1 MLRVKIFS
9 GDTRINPINSINV
22 LERAIDH
29 WLESEQPAIR
39 QVIQSSSAGQ
49 VVLTFLYDDVNRD
62 PQAHDSSAARHE
74 AFEQSSDSAE
84 VDVTDDEPDILPDA
98 ELPY

>member
-9 GDTRINPINSINV
+9 NGTRFNEVSV
-22 LERAIDH
+22 LEEAIDH

-49 VVLTFLYDDVNRD
+49 VVLTFLYDDARRD
-62 PQAHDSSAARHE
+62 SGAATPGD
-74 AFEQSSDSAE
+74 FEQSSSTAE
-84 VDVTDDEPDILPDA
+84 YDPTDDEPDVLPDA

>member
-1 MLRVKIFS
+1 MLRVKIFAS
-9 GDTRINPINSINV
+9 DTRINEISV

-49 VVLTFLYDDVNRD
+49 VVLTFLYDDTNRD
-62 PQAHDSSAARHE
+62 PHGHDSSAARRE
-74 AFEQSSDSAE
+74 TVEQSSDSDADE
-84 VDVTDDEPDILPDA
+84 ATDDEPDILPDA

>member
-9 GDTRINPINSINV
+9 SDTKFNQTSV
-22 LERAIDH
+22 LETEIDH
-29 WLESEQPAIR
+29 WLMSEQPEIR

-49 VVLTFLYDDVNRD
+49 VVLTFLYDDTHRD
-62 PQAHDSSAARHE
+62 PSALDSSFARHE
-74 AFEQSSDSAE
+74 AFEQGSDRD
-84 VDVTDDEPDILPDA
+84 VDDTIDDEPDSLPDA

>member
-9 GDTRINPINSINV
+9 GDTQFNQISV
-22 LERAIDH
+22 LEQEIDH
-29 WLESEQPAIR
+29 WLQSEQPTIR

-49 VVLTFLYDDVNRD
+49 VVLTFLFDDAHRD
-62 PQAHDSSAARHE
+62 PSAQDSSFARHE
-74 AFEQSSDSAE
+74 AFEQGSDRG
-84 VDVTDDEPDILPDA
+84 DDDTIDDEPDSLPDA

>member
-9 GDTRINPINSINV
+9 SDTRINEVSV
-22 LERAIDH
+22 LEKAIDH
-29 WLESEQPAIR
+29 WLESEQPMIR

-49 VVLTFLYDDVNRD
+49 VVLTFLYDDTHR
-62 PQAHDSSAARHE
+62 DSSAVRPE
-74 AFEQSSDSAE
+74 AVERDLNNAE
-84 VDVTDDEPDILPDA
+84 FDAAADEPDVLPEA

>member
-9 GDTRINPINSINV
+9 SDTRFNEISV
-22 LERAIDH
+22 LETEIDH
-29 WLESEQPAIR
+29 WLQSEQPTIR

-49 VVLTFLYDDVNRD
+49 VVLTFLYDDAHLD
-62 PQAHDSSAARHE
+62 ASAHDSSFASHE
-74 AFEQSSDSAE
+74 AFEQGSDRDA
-84 VDVTDDEPDILPDA
+84 DDANDDEPDSLPDA

>member
-1 MLRVKIFS
+1 MLRVKIFAS
-9 GDTRINPINSINV
+9 DTRINEIRV
-22 LERAIDH
+22 LEMAIDH

-49 VVLTFLYDDVNRD
+49 VVLTFLYDDMNRD
-62 PQAHDSSAARHE
+62 QQAHDSGTARRE
-74 AFEQSSDSAE
+74 TVGQSSDGDADE
-84 VDVTDDEPDILPDA
+84 ATDDEPDILPDA

>member
-9 GDTRINPINSINV
+9 SDTRTNEISVI
-22 LERAIDH
+22 ETEIDH
-29 WLESEQPAIR
+29 WLQSEQPTIR

-49 VVLTFLYDDVNRD
+49 VVLTFLYDDTRRD
-62 PQAHDSSAARHE
+62 LSAHDSSIASHDTLAQGPDRDADDAIE
-74 AFEQSSDSAE
+74 
-84 VDVTDDEPDILPDA
+84 DEPDSLPDA

>member
-9 GDTRINPINSINV
+9 SDTKFNQISV
-22 LERAIDH
+22 LEKAIDH
-29 WLESEQPAIR
+29 WLQSERPTIR

-49 VVLTFLYDDVNRD
+49 VVLTFLYDDTRRD
-62 PQAHDSSAARHE
+62 PSALDSSFASHD
-74 AFEQSSDSAE
+74 AFEQGSDRDA
-84 VDVTDDEPDILPDA
+84 DDAGDDEPDSLPDA